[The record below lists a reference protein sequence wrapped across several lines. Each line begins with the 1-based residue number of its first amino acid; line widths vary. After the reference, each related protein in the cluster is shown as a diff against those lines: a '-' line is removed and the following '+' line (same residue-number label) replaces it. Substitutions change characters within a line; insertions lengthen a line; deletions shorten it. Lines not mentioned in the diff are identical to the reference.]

1 MGNIRLWTHG
11 TLPSNISSPFYG
23 SFAYNYSPGDYL
35 TYSYTGTSC
44 CPLAGPELYIG
55 SGQGFFVQMVDGP
68 TASNNVTFNNNLRST
83 NYDNSNFYRLSNSY
97 TSESYVESLERNRI
111 WLDIVNSSSRSD
123 RTLFGYI
130 QDATMAEDS
139 FFDCLTQ
146 NTGDLRIYSLINDK
160 KYIIQ
165 GRALPFDINDEVP
178 IGVNVPTTGNYSIG
192 LAGVDGLFNEQ
203 NIYLKDLLLN
213 TTHDLKLAPYQFTAN
228 AGNYNDRFRVVYLT
242 STLGNTDLDY
252 NNEIKVITNESLSV
266 SSSHQIMQSVI
277 VYNVLGQ
284 EIDRYENANSNFLT
298 LSNVRKNNTTLLLK
312 IKLDNGMTTV
322 RKVIY

>member
-1 MGNIRLWTHG
+1 
-11 TLPSNISSPFYG
+11 
-23 SFAYNYSPGDYL
+23 
-35 TYSYTGTSC
+35 
-44 CPLAGPELYIG
+44 
-55 SGQGFFVQMVDGP
+55 MVDGP
-68 TASNNVTFNNNLRST
+68 PASDNVTFNNNLRST
-83 NYDNSNFYRLSNSY
+83 GYDNSSFYRLVNSN
-97 TSESYVESLERNRI
+97 TTQSYVDSIERNRI
-111 WLDIVNSSSRSD
+111 WLDIVNSANHSD

-130 QDATMAEDS
+130 QDATMSEDN

-165 GRALPFDINDEVP
+165 GRSLPFDINDEVP
-178 IGVNVPTTGNYSIG
+178 VGINVPTTGSYSIG
-192 LAGVDGLFNEQ
+192 LAAVDGLFNEQ

-213 TTHDLKLAPYQFTAN
+213 TTHDLKTAPYQFTAN

-242 STLGNTDLDY
+242 SALGNADLDH

-312 IKLDNGMTTV
+312 IKLDNGITTV